1 MSDTVRFK
9 IAVDD
14 GDAASKLKQNAEA
27 TRKATAEQLEHAKTA
42 IAASEKRLQFLEKEL
57 IAAKR
62 FYEEQKE
69 FARRAIREKEKL
81 IELEMQ
87 YEMQLRNARN
97 VAWTRST
104 PINNA
109 RYIAAGKRLEEHQS
123 LMRTAIPDLDAAPE
137 SVRAAAAE
145 VKNLAESIATQRI
158 ELRSARTAAKGYAQA
173 LKELAKDASNGRLSV
188 VTLRQAFNGF
198 ARLLTGDFKGAAL
211 SFRSLFVRMTAQA
224 TTGGSAVIT
233 AARAA
238 LLNPWTWIISA
249 MSAPVILKIRHDR
262 ESKQAIEDAKELAKI
277 LGQIQKEHNTNRNEW
292 INEQKR
298 RDGTGPLGQI
308 QKEAAGENS
317 LETARFFVG
326 SWEKTYNESF
336 EAERRAAQEHLN
348 AEGRLAAFNEKSKK
362 SGKRDDGK
370 KAELEEKVKAAK
382 KRLDAA
388 RSLTSQYF
396 EALEVWRK
404 REKELSDE
412 EDRKEREAKDKKKSS
427 RKERR
432 RRAKE
437 RREAKEAYEKDLAE
451 HDNRVFLSGLPNE
464 KSKLQAEHSRLT
476 AERSV
481 ITGTGLEADRQRLA
495 IDKELL
501 SVNERLNAIKN
512 QEKDALRDIKEES
525 ALIGLE
531 RKDWLKKRIGQVRKR
546 FREESD
552 PVERARLALTGKQLT
567 HELKTLLSEDSGSG
581 AGALGEPADTRR
593 IGPNGVPMNDMR
605 KVSAGG
611 VKMVAP
617 HLAHGLKMVEQPF
630 GSRKRETWK
639 QASVLGSVGLNEIF
653 DMMHGQHQSQDPAVS
668 TAENTR
674 KAVEHLEVIANNLK
688 GVQ

>member
-69 FARRAIREKEKL
+69 FARGAIREKEKL

-298 RDGTGPLGQI
+298 RGGTGPLGQI

-412 EDRKEREAKDKKKSS
+412 EDRKEREAKD
-427 RKERR
+427 
-432 RRAKE
+432 RAKE

-611 VKMVAP
+611 VKMVA
-617 HLAHGLKMVEQPF
+617 QPF
-630 GSRKRETWK
+630 NTNKGGKWQQTGIVGS
-639 QASVLGSVGLNEIF
+639 SSLNELM
-653 DMMHGQHQSQDPAVS
+653 DLGRGQSPLSVDPQAKIAQNTEKTNELLQDIRA
-668 TAENTR
+668 
-674 KAVEHLEVIANNLK
+674 NLK
-688 GVQ
+688 GVK

>member
-69 FARRAIREKEKL
+69 FARGAIREKEKL

-412 EDRKEREAKDKKKSS
+412 EDRKEREAKD
-427 RKERR
+427 
-432 RRAKE
+432 RAKE

-611 VKMVAP
+611 VKMVA
-617 HLAHGLKMVEQPF
+617 QPF
-630 GSRKRETWK
+630 NTNKGGKWQQTGIVGS
-639 QASVLGSVGLNEIF
+639 SSLNELM
-653 DMMHGQHQSQDPAVS
+653 DLGRGQSPLSVDPQAKIAQNTEKTNELLQDIRA
-668 TAENTR
+668 
-674 KAVEHLEVIANNLK
+674 NLK
-688 GVQ
+688 GVK

>member
-69 FARRAIREKEKL
+69 FARGAIREKEKL

-298 RDGTGPLGQI
+298 RDGAGPLGQI

-412 EDRKEREAKDKKKSS
+412 EDRKEREAKD
-427 RKERR
+427 
-432 RRAKE
+432 RAKE

-611 VKMVAP
+611 VKMVA
-617 HLAHGLKMVEQPF
+617 QPF
-630 GSRKRETWK
+630 NTNKGGKWQQTGIVGS
-639 QASVLGSVGLNEIF
+639 SSLNELM
-653 DMMHGQHQSQDPAVS
+653 DLGRGQSPLSVDPQAKIAQNTEKTNELLQDIRA
-668 TAENTR
+668 
-674 KAVEHLEVIANNLK
+674 NLK
-688 GVQ
+688 GVK